1 MHCSDLSYVDPIIP
15 PPLHACVKSN
25 VLSEDLL
32 YSARNF
38 MLSGEPD
45 SRYIM
50 SDKYDSLILEA
61 EDIALLNTYSRQLTT
76 LHQSQIRVRSQKRC
90 STG

>member
-1 MHCSDLSYVDPIIP
+1 MM
-15 PPLHACVKSN
+15 ACMKSN

-32 YSARNF
+32 CSARNF

-50 SDKYDSLILEA
+50 SGKYDSLILEA
-61 EDIALLNTYSRQLTT
+61 EDIALLNTYSPQLTT
-76 LHQSQIRVRSQKRC
+76 LHQSQIRVQSQKR
-90 STG
+90 